1 VVMRSF
7 ACGRCE
13 VVSYRRVVATW
24 TEVWRV
30 QLRSLRWSLEMAGG
44 SESRA
49 VTDNRPL
56 LQL

>member
-30 QLRSLRWSLEMAGG
+30 QLRSLRRSLEMAGAARV
-44 SESRA
+44 E
-49 VTDNRPL
+49 L
-56 LQL
+56 